1 MRNNY
6 RRSLL
11 VRVGGVFGA
20 GALLLAGLVG
30 LSANATSAAAASK
43 TYKVA
48 VLLASSDNGYNQAVA
63 TGVKEYVRAHLG
75 GKVTIKVLGADFS
88 STTQLSQLENA
99 TINNVYSGVIIVP
112 NDGTTLS
119 PAFPTGDG
127 APVVTVLDPIGPK
140 WNDMQPQVK
149 GVISTVAVPVSS
161 AAAKQTIGVIDYCK
175 TINPCNVAIIVGDP
189 TSSLDHARV
198 TAYDAAFSGHS
209 NIKVVATMAGAY
221 DPATS
226 DTAMANALVANPKIN
241 ALITTGDQMTEGA
254 QIALQAKSISPS
266 SLYMTGEGGTYI
278 ALKDVRN
285 GSWKSDYINFP
296 VTMGENAMEQLY
308 NSLTKQ
314 PVKTWVNADQGPTA
328 PYATKATLKLTP
340 SFKGQWAG

>member
-1 MRNNY
+1 MRINY
-6 RRSLL
+6 RQSLL
-11 VRVGGVFGA
+11 VRAGSVLGA
-20 GALLLAGLVG
+20 GALLLTGLVG
-30 LSANATSAAAASK
+30 MGVGTTSAAAAGK

-48 VLLASSDNGYNQAVA
+48 VLLASSDNGYNEAVA
-63 TGVKEYVRAHLG
+63 TGVKDYVRAHLG
-75 GKVTIKVLGADFS
+75 GKVTVKVLGANFS

-99 TINNVYSGVIIVP
+99 TINNVYSGVVIVP
-112 NDGTTLS
+112 NDGTALS
-119 PAFPTGDG
+119 PAFPTQDG

-140 WNDMQPQVK
+140 WNDMQPQMK
-149 GVISTVAVPVSS
+149 GVVSTVAVPVSS
-161 AAAKQTIGVIDYCK
+161 AAAKQTTGVISYCK
-175 TINPCNVAIIVGDP
+175 AINPCNVVIIVGDP

-198 TAYDAAFSGHS
+198 TAYDAAFSAHS
-209 NIKVVATMAGAY
+209 NIKVVATLAGAY

-254 QIALQAKSISPS
+254 QIALQAGSISPS
-266 SLYMTGEGGTYI
+266 SLYLTGEGGTYI
-278 ALKDVRN
+278 AVKDVRN

-296 VTMGENAMEQLY
+296 VTMGENAMQQLY
-308 NSLTKQ
+308 NAMTKK

-340 SFKGQWAG
+340 SFKGEWAG